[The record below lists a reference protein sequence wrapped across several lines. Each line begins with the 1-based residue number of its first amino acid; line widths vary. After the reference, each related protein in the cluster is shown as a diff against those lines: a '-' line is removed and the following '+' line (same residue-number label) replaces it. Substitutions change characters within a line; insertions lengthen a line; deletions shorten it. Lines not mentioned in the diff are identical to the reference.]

1 LCLRE
6 LPLGDQP
13 RMDVRNVLS
22 AQHSIPGRH
31 RPPSI
36 QHSLPEQII
45 VLENCTL
52 RKLRAYTTH
61 SLSSVTSLTIVLI
74 DTGSL
79 GSHASERTFSQWSLR
94 ERLCLLHFAIEQRE
108 LLRRAWVIACRQI
121 PHKKVS
127 FIGGD
132 LYSPMLHLLDYRLP
146 APAR

>member
-1 LCLRE
+1 MTTSTATPITIPFVRSIVSFLFSGLCLRE

-79 GSHASERTFSQWSLR
+79 GSH
-94 ERLCLLHFAIEQRE
+94 
-108 LLRRAWVIACRQI
+108 
-121 PHKKVS
+121 
-127 FIGGD
+127 
-132 LYSPMLHLLDYRLP
+132 
-146 APAR
+146 